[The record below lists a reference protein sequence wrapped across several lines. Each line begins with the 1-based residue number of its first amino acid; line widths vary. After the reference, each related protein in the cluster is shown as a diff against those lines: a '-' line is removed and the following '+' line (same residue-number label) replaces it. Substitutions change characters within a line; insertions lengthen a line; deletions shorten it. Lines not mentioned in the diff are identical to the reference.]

1 MEIKQQSPREKSD
14 KCVINQR
21 FSQLTE
27 CLDLLSPSPK
37 GEAGEDLSEIV
48 RVWRALAGV
57 ISLKAVFFE
66 FVA

>member
-1 MEIKQQSPREKSD
+1 MEIKRPSSREKSD
-14 KCVINQR
+14 KCIINQR
-21 FSQLTE
+21 FFQLTV

-37 GEAGEDLSEIV
+37 GEAGEDQSEVV